1 MKRLLKHMIC
11 VFFLIFAAA
20 PASAFQE
27 ENITI
32 NVDGNQRS
40 IVLFTP
46 NNVGSGLPV
55 MIVTHGMNQNTTYQL
70 EGDHFSELV
79 DSERFILAY
88 LESDGGTWDIDGSK
102 DLNFVDAT
110 VNYLDNRFHVDL
122 NRLYWSGFSMGS
134 MLIYHAIRS
143 EIGTKFAAFAPCSG
157 ILFTAEPWNQ
167 RTTPVNLI
175 HCHAK
180 EDGVFNY
187 DDYNIHGYVEHF
199 ATLDKAYTYKK
210 VTDYQPNPSELG
222 YVFADKETWTD
233 GTNGSEV
240 ELISAYQGGHWPT
253 IAYKYGTSA
262 SDSHSMERLLHRTP

>member
-1 MKRLLKHMIC
+1 MKRLLKHLIC

-20 PASAFQE
+20 PASAFQKD
-27 ENITI
+27 NITI
-32 NVDGNQRS
+32 NVDGKQRS

-88 LESDGGTWDIDGSK
+88 LESDGGTWDIGGSK

-110 VNYLDNRFHVDL
+110 INYLDNRFHVDR

-143 EIGTKFAAFAPCSG
+143 EIGKKFAAFAPCSG

-180 EDGVFNY
+180 PDDVFNY
-187 DDYNIHGYVEHF
+187 NIYNINFDSKYVE
-199 ATLDKAYTYKK
+199 
-210 VTDYQPNPSELG
+210 G
-222 YVFADKETWTD
+222 
-233 GTNGSEV
+233 
-240 ELISAYQGGHWPT
+240 
-253 IAYKYGTSA
+253 
-262 SDSHSMERLLHRTP
+262 